1 MNVQFKEFVRDWV
14 VRHNS
19 IYSQQQKRI
28 NAEVKEHQVLKQ
40 IAKYVKNVP
49 YYRSRHNE
57 YIKQSV
63 QDLPVLRKPEILGHS
78 SEFVSDKVLKS
89 FLQKKET
96 GGSTGF
102 SLELFYSPS
111 TIIKKQVYTDYVFSL
126 IGSGLKVAMLRG
138 VKPQNGAMYEKVN
151 DKLILMS
158 SYQLIPEN
166 LETYLKILRDEKISC
181 IHAYP
186 SSITILARMIEER
199 YHSISL
205 PYLKGILCSSEIFS
219 KEAKQLVR
227 SVFCDTKIVDF
238 YSHNELACCAW
249 AVNDGPFH
257 FDDSFGYV
265 EFIPTGEITN
275 DGSSI
280 AEIVATSMLNE
291 EMPFVRYGTEDY
303 VELDEKGNVISII
316 GRSCDFIVNKDKTL
330 VPCIVVLRNEAKRNV
345 TNFQYYQDSV
355 GILDFRIVTT
365 PGFNAKEE
373 AILQED
379 LVAAFNGKMDCRV
392 VKVDCIERT
401 KAGKQMRLI
410 QKLNLSEFK

>member
-1 MNVQFKEFVRDWV
+1 MNVQFKEFVRDWF

-49 YYRSRHNE
+49 YYRSRHND

-63 QDLPVLRKPEILGHS
+63 QDLPVLRKPEILEHS

-96 GGSTGF
+96 GGSTGY

-126 IGSGLKVAMLRG
+126 IGKNLKVAMLRG

-158 SYQLIPEN
+158 SYQLVPDN

-186 SSITILARMIEER
+186 SSITILARMIKER
-199 YHSISL
+199 YQTISL
-205 PYLKGILCSSEIFS
+205 PHLKGILCSSEIFS
-219 KEAKQLVR
+219 KEAKQLVK
-227 SVFCDTKIVDF
+227 SVFSGAKIVDF

-249 AVNDGPFH
+249 SVDDGPYH

-265 EFIPTGEITN
+265 EFVPTGEFTN
-275 DGSSI
+275 DGYSI
-280 AEIVATSMLNE
+280 AEIVATSMLNQ

-303 VELDEKGNVISII
+303 VELDDKGNVISII
-316 GRSCDFIVNKDKTL
+316 GRSCDFIVNKDRL
-330 VPCIVVLRNEAKRNV
+330 LAPCIVVTRDDSMKNV
-345 TNFQYYQDSV
+345 INFQYYQDTIGV
-355 GILDFRIVTT
+355 LDFRVMTT
-365 PGFNAKEE
+365 PLFSSKEKT
-373 AILQED
+373 LLLED
-379 LVAAFNGKMDCRV
+379 LMTSFDGKMTCRV
-392 VKVDCIERT
+392 VVVDTIERT
-401 KAGKQMRLI
+401 KIGKQMRLV
-410 QKLNLSEFK
+410 QKLNLKDFQ